1 MRPLYQGASSDVAS
15 SASSEVASSASSEVA
30 SRALFLFFG
39 LLWPNAPLIF
49 FCAFQAGGGAVV
61 KTLVTQFV

>member
-1 MRPLYQGASSDVAS
+1 MRPLYQGASSDVASSASSDVAS

-49 FCAFQAGGGAVV
+49 FCAF
-61 KTLVTQFV
+61 